1 MPVRS
6 RYDCAKQAT
15 KASAYPVESPFSAL
29 EFRSMTYGNGVRDD
43 SQQLRDIQDL
53 IAKLKDVNRKLA
65 QPIRVASTTPADA
78 DPAEVTT
85 TV

>member
-1 MPVRS
+1 
-6 RYDCAKQAT
+6 
-15 KASAYPVESPFSAL
+15 
-29 EFRSMTYGNGVRDD
+29 MTYGNGVRDD